1 MVTMEPVRH
10 CMTLLL
16 LLAYVC
22 QSLAAV
28 GAPCAM
34 MAPASPEISAAMPG
48 MDHSGH
54 AMGSADQAA
63 AGSGNCCESGFCSMS
78 QCQSVA
84 ALPGTLDSGNVNPA
98 IVYGDART
106 ISSHSYIPTS
116 LFRPPIS
123 R

>member
-1 MVTMEPVRH
+1 MEPVRH

-28 GAPCAM
+28 GAPCVM
-34 MAPASPEISAAMPG
+34 MAPAAPEISAAMPG
-48 MDHSGH
+48 VDHSGH
-54 AMGSADQAA
+54 AMGSVDQAE

-84 ALPGTLDSGNVNPA
+84 ALPGTPDSGNVNPA
-98 IVYGDART
+98 IVFGDALAV
-106 ISSHSYIPTS
+106 SSYNYTS
-116 LFRPPIS
+116 TALFRPPIS

>member
-1 MVTMEPVRH
+1 MATMAPVRH

-54 AMGSADQAA
+54 AMGSADQAE
-63 AGSGNCCESGFCSMS
+63 AGSGNCCEDGFLQHEPVPVCGSPARNTGFG
-78 QCQSVA
+78 QC
-84 ALPGTLDSGNVNPA
+84 
-98 IVYGDART
+98 
-106 ISSHSYIPTS
+106 
-116 LFRPPIS
+116 
-123 R
+123 

>member
-1 MVTMEPVRH
+1 
-10 CMTLLL
+10 MTLLL

-34 MAPASPEISAAMPG
+34 MAPASTEISAALPG

-54 AMGSADQAA
+54 AMASADQAD
-63 AGSGNCCESGFCSMS
+63 AGSGNCCEAGWCSMS
-78 QCQSVA
+78 QCQSAA

-98 IVYGDART
+98 IVYGDARAV
-106 ISSHSYIPTS
+106 SSYNYTATP
-116 LFRPPIS
+116 LLRPPIS